1 MAHRDALGRRVST
14 PSVLGDNQQFTTCG
28 TAAETEL
35 DFYKQAISVA
45 RVIAFAVEQPDDV
58 DINAIVIRP
67 TAQQF

>member
-1 MAHRDALGRRVST
+1 V
-14 PSVLGDNQQFTTCG
+14 
-28 TAAETEL
+28 L

-58 DINAIVIRP
+58 DVNAIVIRP